1 MTWFIHFLASPA
13 VEILVV
19 LKHVPAIKVF
29 VCVDQGLGDFAIN
42 TTKQKPFQSK
52 QFKLILTRPL
62 NGENL
67 LLFAQL
73 RHAEV
78 VFKLGFVSPLRT
90 SRILGQKAGDRMLQ
104 QINVLFKWRHA
115 LLMSRCATCGDAR
128 EAIFTSWHSQCSGSY
143 PAGISLSSLGP
154 VNNFNY
160 KGHQARHTAVIDLKL
175 HRTFIQVDCKSKTKS
190 CESMN
195 HESRVL

>member
-52 QFKLILTRPL
+52 QFKLILTRPFV
-62 NGENL
+62 GENL

-104 QINVLFKWRHA
+104 QINVLFK
-115 LLMSRCATCGDAR
+115 
-128 EAIFTSWHSQCSGSY
+128 
-143 PAGISLSSLGP
+143 
-154 VNNFNY
+154 
-160 KGHQARHTAVIDLKL
+160 
-175 HRTFIQVDCKSKTKS
+175 
-190 CESMN
+190 
-195 HESRVL
+195 